1 VNIVQ
6 QSSTVV
12 LLFGVVALGGC
23 SDHPTGT
30 APTAQPLSADRA
42 AGLSSIQ
49 GLASPE
55 WQEIARNFVMQ
66 STISR
71 NSAAAT
77 RVYAYLGVA
86 QHDAVVRAEDAIGG
100 NESETELEPW
110 NGLGRIGRSRLEADR
125 GAVAGASAAVL
136 TYFDPAEEQ
145 LFEATVQEQA
155 NAAPGQPH
163 PDFARGETV
172 GRQVGAEAI
181 ARALTDGFDLP
192 WTGTVPVGPG
202 LWFSSAKPPQP
213 PVNAQL
219 PGMRPFFL
227 TAADQFRPAP
237 PPAFGSPP
245 YLAALAEVRN
255 ISDARTAEQVNIAQ
269 FWAKG
274 AGTSTISGFW
284 NVMATGWIEESGL
297 REREATHVFALLDA
311 AMMDAAIGCFDAKL
325 TYWFIRPPQADPAIK
340 LIPAIG
346 LPNHPS
352 YPSAHSCFSGA
363 AAEMLS
369 EFFPAKADSLNA
381 MVDQAGLARIYAGIH
396 YRFDVDEGQQLGRRV
411 ARFVSEV
418 DRSRGSAVAERRGL

>member
-1 VNIVQ
+1 VNIVLQ
-6 QSSTVV
+6 PSTVV
-12 LLFGVVALGGC
+12 LLLGVVALGGC
-23 SDHPTGT
+23 TDRPTGPAT
-30 APTAQPLSADRA
+30 TPQQLSAGRA
-42 AGLSSIQ
+42 AGLPSTE

-55 WQEIARNFVMQ
+55 WQEIARTFVMQ
-66 STISR
+66 STVSR

-77 RVYAYLGVA
+77 RVYAYLSAA
-86 QHDAVVRAEDAIGG
+86 QYDAVARAEAALGG
-100 NESETELEPW
+100 NESETEPTPGT
-110 NGLGRIGRSRLEADR
+110 GLGSGGRSRLEADR

-136 TYFDPAEEQ
+136 TYFDPAEAQ
-145 LFEATVQEQA
+145 LFEEKVQEQA
-155 NAAPGQPH
+155 TVAPGQPH
-163 PDFARGETV
+163 PDFARGEAV
-172 GRQVGAEAI
+172 GRQVGAEVI
-181 ARALTDGFDLP
+181 ARAMTDGFDLP

-227 TAADQFRPAP
+227 TSADQFRPAP

-245 YLAALAEVRN
+245 YLAALAEVRS
-255 ISDARTAEQVNIAQ
+255 ISDARTAEQVNIAL
-269 FWAKG
+269 FWARG

-284 NVMATGWIEESGL
+284 NVMATGWIEESRL

-311 AMMDAAIGCFDAKL
+311 AMMDAAIGCFDAKV
-325 TYWFIRPPQADPAIK
+325 TYWFIRPPQADPLIK

-369 EFFPAKADSLNA
+369 GFFPAKADSLDA
-381 MVDQAGLARIYAGIH
+381 MVTEAGLARIYAGIH
-396 YRFDVDEGQQLGRRV
+396 YRFDVDVGQQLGRQV
-411 ARFVSEV
+411 ARFVGEV
-418 DRSRGSAVAERRGL
+418 DRSGGSTVAVR

>member
-1 VNIVQ
+1 M
-6 QSSTVV
+6 SSTVV
-12 LLFGVVALGGC
+12 LLLGVVALGGC
-23 SDHPTGT
+23 NDRPTGP
-30 APTAQPLSADRA
+30 AVTAQRLSAARA
-42 AGLSSIQ
+42 TGLPITE

-66 STISR
+66 STVSR

-77 RVYAYLGVA
+77 RVYAYLSMA
-86 QHDAVVRAEDAIGG
+86 QYDAVGRAEDAIGG
-100 NESETELEPW
+100 NESETDPTLGD
-110 NGLGRIGRSRLEADR
+110 GLGRGGRSRLETDR

-136 TYFDPAEEQ
+136 TYFDPAEAQ
-145 LFEATVQEQA
+145 LFEDKVQEQA
-155 NAAPGQPH
+155 
-163 PDFARGETV
+163 
-172 GRQVGAEAI
+172 I
-181 ARALTDGFDLP
+181 ARAITDGFDQP

-202 LWFSSAKPPQP
+202 LWFSNAKPPQP

-219 PGMRPFFL
+219 PGMPPFFL
-227 TAADQFRPAP
+227 RSADQFRPAP
-237 PPAFGSPP
+237 PSAFGSPA

-255 ISDARTAEQVNIAQ
+255 ISDTRTAEQVNIAM

-274 AGTSTISGFW
+274 AGTSSISGFW
-284 NVMATGWIEESGL
+284 NVMATGWIDESGL

-311 AMMDAAIGCFDAKL
+311 AMMDAAIGCFDAKV

-369 EFFPAKADSLNA
+369 AFFPAKSDSLDA
-381 MVDQAGLARIYAGIH
+381 MVNQAGLARIYAGIH
-396 YRFDVDEGQQLGRRV
+396 YRFDVDVGQQLGRQV
-411 ARFVSEV
+411 ARFVGEV
-418 DRSRGSAVAERRGL
+418 DQSGGSAVAVR

>member
-1 VNIVQ
+1 M
-6 QSSTVV
+6 SSKVV
-12 LLFGVVALGGC
+12 LLIGVVALGGC
-23 SDHPTGT
+23 NDRPTGP
-30 APTAQPLSADRA
+30 AATAQRLSAGRA
-42 AGLSSIQ
+42 VGLPFTE

-55 WQEIARNFVMQ
+55 WQAIARNFVMQ
-66 STISR
+66 STVSR

-77 RVYAYLGVA
+77 RVYAYLSMA
-86 QHDAVVRAEDAIGG
+86 QYDAVGRAEDAIGG
-100 NESETELEPW
+100 NESETDPTLGD
-110 NGLGRIGRSRLEADR
+110 GLGRGGRSQLETDR

-136 TYFDPAEEQ
+136 TYFDPAEAQ
-145 LFEATVQEQA
+145 LFEDKVQEQA
-155 NAAPGQPH
+155 NAGPGQPH
-163 PDFARGETV
+163 PDFVRGEAM
-172 GRQVGAEAI
+172 GRQVGAVAI
-181 ARALTDGFDLP
+181 ARAITDGFDQP

-227 TAADQFRPAP
+227 RSADQFRPAP
-237 PPAFGSPP
+237 PSAFGSPA

-255 ISDARTAEQVNIAQ
+255 ISDTRTAEQVNIAM

-274 AGTSTISGFW
+274 AGTSSISGFW
-284 NVMATGWIEESGL
+284 NVMATGWIDESGL

-311 AMMDAAIGCFDAKL
+311 AMMDAAIGCFDAKV

-369 EFFPAKADSLNA
+369 EFFPAKADSLDA

-396 YRFDVDEGQQLGRRV
+396 YRFDVDVGQQLGRQV
-411 ARFVSEV
+411 ARFVGEV
-418 DRSRGSAVAERRGL
+418 DQSRGSVVAVR